1 MIIHIKGVSG
11 SGKTTL
17 GNKLRKE
24 IKNSIVIDTDDIDDK
39 NATEIIEDKKYNS
52 YFSEKKINKFY
63 DLKAKMNYNDVK
75 KIIKQCEDNNK
86 TLIFVGLS
94 FYGKA
99 DPINYADYK
108 YFIDINPEDNF
119 RYVTTRNID
128 DFCKECKN
136 LKSLM
141 KKETNPY
148 KLQML
153 ILHKYKIRG
162 GLRQMNQLVSNI
174 NFFKKKAKKEKYK
187 IMSSSDIY
195 DDIINKIKQN

>member
-1 MIIHIKGVSG
+1 
-11 SGKTTL
+11 
-17 GNKLRKE
+17 
-24 IKNSIVIDTDDIDDK
+24 
-39 NATEIIEDKKYNS
+39 
-52 YFSEKKINKFY
+52 
-63 DLKAKMNYNDVK
+63 MNYNDVK

-162 GLRQMNQLVSNI
+162 GLRPMNQLVSNI